1 MMRVWHVAAGLAATV
16 LLAPAVGSAQGLGQ
30 AAAKEKEKR
39 KGKTAKVYTED
50 DLRRAGAPGTLS
62 MGGDSSDAAA
72 PADGTAPPAD
82 GQAAAPGADGAAATA
97 PGGPKQKSEEEQKT
111 EAQDAWRKKL
121 EKARSDVSVLRE
133 QVNKIQTDL
142 NDTSLSFYG
151 SRRTTMVSLLEQ
163 NKQKLAA
170 KEQEITQLEDDG
182 RRLGYR

>member
-1 MMRVWHVAAGLAATV
+1 MMRVWHVAAGLAATL
-16 LLAPAVGSAQGLGQ
+16 LLAPAVGSAQGLGE

-39 KGKTAKVYTED
+39 KGKTAKVFTED
-50 DLRRAGAPGTLS
+50 DLRRAGGPGTLS
-62 MGGDSSDAAA
+62 MGGDSGDAAA
-72 PADGTAPPAD
+72 PADGAAAPAD
-82 GQAAAPGADGAAATA
+82 GQAGAQGAAAA
-97 PGGPKQKSEEEQKT
+97 PGGPKPKSEEEQKS

-121 EKARSDVSVLRE
+121 EKARSDASVLRE

-151 SRRTTMVSLLEQ
+151 SRRTTMVTLLEQ

-170 KEQEITQLEDDG
+170 KEQEITQIEDEG

>member
-1 MMRVWHVAAGLAATV
+1 MRVWHVAAGLAAAV

-50 DLRRAGAPGTLS
+50 DLRRAGGPGTLS
-62 MGGDSSDAAA
+62 MGGESADSAA
-72 PADGTAPPAD
+72 PADGTAPAN
-82 GQAAAPGADGAAATA
+82 GQAAAPGADGAAAAA
-97 PGGPKQKSEEEQKT
+97 PGGPKQKSEEEQKA
-111 EAQDAWRKKL
+111 EAQEAWRKKL
-121 EKARSDVSVLRE
+121 EKARSDATVLRE
-133 QVNKIQTDL
+133 QVEKIQTDL

-151 SRRTTMVSLLEQ
+151 SRRTTMVTLLEQ